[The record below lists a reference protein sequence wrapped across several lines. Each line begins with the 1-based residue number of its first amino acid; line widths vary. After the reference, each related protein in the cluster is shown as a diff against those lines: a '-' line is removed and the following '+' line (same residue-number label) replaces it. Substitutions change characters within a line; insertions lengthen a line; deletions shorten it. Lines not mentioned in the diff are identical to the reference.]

1 MNGIVLY
8 GSFHGTTEY
17 FAQLISNT
25 LGLQCENVHNF
36 NIQDIDLYD
45 FFIIGSAIQK
55 FKFHPAVNN
64 FFNNNA
70 DALKNKKIFL
80 FISCY
85 NPLILN
91 DIFSQLNSEI
101 QTSIKISMVLGGK
114 INWKKLG
121 FVEKLLVYGI
131 SLIHKVKLKNF
142 DSINLKRVDKF
153 IDKIKKNL

>member
-17 FAQLISNT
+17 FAQLISSS
-25 LGLQCENVHNF
+25 LDIQCENIHNF

-45 FFIIGSAIQK
+45 FIIIGSAIQK
-55 FKFHPAVNN
+55 FKFHPAVND
-64 FFNNNA
+64 FFSKNV
-70 DALKNKKIFL
+70 DTLKNRKIFL

-91 DIFSQLNSEI
+91 DILSQLNSEI
-101 QTSIKISMVLGGK
+101 LASIKISMVLGGK
-114 INWKKLG
+114 IDWKKLC

-142 DSINLKRVDKF
+142 DSINIKRVEKF
-153 IDKIKKNL
+153 IERIKKNL